1 MEKFFLAVLLL
12 FFFSWLVKIFL
23 RKAFDIKKVKKEFF
37 SYNHVNSLHGKIDRI
52 LRVVSLIV
60 NITFIYLIIY
70 DGVSFNL
77 FLLALLILLILDYS
91 VTAFFQWKYSE
102 DPKQSI
108 LTISEMSIF
117 AFALGAAIWFDL
129 LSLLI

>member
-12 FFFSWLVKIFL
+12 FFFSSLVKIFL

-37 SYNHVNSLHGKIDRI
+37 SYNHVNSLHGKIDWTLRI
-52 LRVVSLIV
+52 VSFV
-60 NITFIYLIIY
+60 ANISFVYLTFYKGL
-70 DGVSFNL
+70 SFNL
-77 FLLALLILLILDYS
+77 FLFGLLILLILDYS

-108 LTISEMSIF
+108 LTVSEMSIL

-129 LSLLI
+129 LSSLT